1 VDESQG
7 TEQERRFRR
16 LYETHYAA
24 VLAYARRRADADD
37 AQEAVAEV
45 FTVAWR
51 RLADVP
57 DGDAT
62 LPWLYGVGRRVLANQ
77 WRGNRRRADL
87 SSRLTAQYAGVVEVE
102 GDVLSA
108 EDRRLVLE
116 ALGRLKESDQEI
128 LRLTTWEE
136 LSHRQVAA
144 TLGCAE
150 PTVAVRVHRA
160 RKRLGREIQK
170 GAGGEGQRRSKR
182 PDRRAEGAP

>member
-1 VDESQG
+1 
-7 TEQERRFRR
+7 
-16 LYETHYAA
+16 
-24 VLAYARRRADADD
+24 
-37 AQEAVAEV
+37 
-45 FTVAWR
+45 
-51 RLADVP
+51 
-57 DGDAT
+57 
-62 LPWLYGVGRRVLANQ
+62 
-77 WRGNRRRADL
+77 
-87 SSRLTAQYAGVVEVE
+87 LTAQYAGVVEVE